1 MDIDKRVIY
10 EKSACRVLGSNHR
23 SSLWKPIAFLDRLRH
38 YAITEGFFGSCCS
51 IKIWKQNLQRLPGFL
66 GGAVAGGDGG
76 GRGAGVGASRRRRA
90 ARRLFERRRRAA
102 AVVQVGDAAVA
113 IVALVAH
120 LKKKTSAIVV
130 VVVVVVVAF
139 RSDFYC
145 FTLSKSGT
153 FLQQQSI
160 KDRKEKNMTRK
171 AT

>member
-1 MDIDKRVIY
+1 MSGAGIEPQIFVVEADRFPRSVKTLRNHRGILWFLLFHQDLETESAKVTGFSRRSRCRRRWRRPRCGRWGVAA
-10 EKSACRVLGSNHR
+10 SACRS
-23 SSLWKPIAFLDRLRH
+23 SSLRASTPSRRC
-38 YAITEGFFGSCCS
+38 G
-51 IKIWKQNLQRLPGFL
+51 P
-66 GGAVAGGDGG
+66 
-76 GRGAGVGASRRRRA
+76 SRRRRC
-90 ARRLFERRRRAA
+90 RDCRTCRAP
-102 AVVQVGDAAVA
+102 
-113 IVALVAH
+113 
-120 LKKKTSAIVV
+120 KKKTSAIVV